1 MNEKIP
7 EDTEKLNIEIDKNI
21 KKITEKNFLDLTNNL
36 KLRGGIP
43 KESKLIAL
51 VDSKNGNLEHYFI
64 KNKKGEIIKFA
75 DLRKND
81 LFLNVIKEYFK
92 ESYLEGLGKHMTD
105 SEIEEHIDYLADIY
119 LDEETNYSNQAEN

>member
-1 MNEKIP
+1 MDVKLFIMNEKIP

-21 KKITEKNFLDLTNNL
+21 KNNRKKFLDLTNNL

-64 KNKKGEIIKFA
+64 KIKKEK
-75 DLRKND
+75 
-81 LFLNVIKEYFK
+81 
-92 ESYLEGLGKHMTD
+92 S
-105 SEIEEHIDYLADIY
+105 
-119 LDEETNYSNQAEN
+119 